1 MLDWAQTEY
10 HVPTGWY
17 MHSPHSR
24 GLRGGRRGHPPHGW
38 REPPGTQTPLPQ
50 TRATALPSPL
60 SSRHCLRLSAGGRVR
75 LRGCRLLRT
84 MQREWHSNLL
94 LLLVPTLE
102 VTSLANIT
110 MLACYSA
117 LLMPT
122 GTALVQQQLAGSS
135 VFIACVQHICAVVT
149 VGSCIWT
156 LLFSSQQWLSVLLY
170 FACLFAC
177 RQHVVLFTQAQCLC
191 NCTGT

>member
-1 MLDWAQTEY
+1 
-10 HVPTGWY
+10 

-135 VFIACVQHICAVVT
+135 VFIACSSVFC
-149 VGSCIWT
+149 CI
-156 LLFSSQQWLSVLLY
+156 LH
-170 FACLFAC
+170 ACLHAGSMWSCSHRRNAC
-177 RQHVVLFTQAQCLC
+177 AIAQGLRLVPGAI
-191 NCTGT
+191 NDE